1 MPAIDIEGIEWKG
14 GTGYP
19 EPFRKLVEGRVRKR
33 LGDAGGLT
41 QFGVN
46 LTRLAPGSASAHRHW
61 HENEDEFVFVLE
73 GEATLVEEDGE
84 TILRPGDAA
93 AFKAGV
99 ANGHHLVNRGMTDVL
114 FREIGTRAPRD
125 RGVFPDIDLGF
136 VKDEAGPRFTRKSGD
151 PI

>member
-33 LGDAGGLT
+33 LGDAGDLT

-114 FREIGTRAPRD
+114 FLEIGPRAPRD

-151 PI
+151 PM

>member
-1 MPAIDIEGIEWKG
+1 VPKIDVGAIEWKG

-19 EPFRKLVEGRVRKR
+19 EPFRSLVEGRLRKR

-73 GEATLVEEDGE
+73 GEVTLVENEGE
-84 TILRPGDAA
+84 TILGPGDAA

-99 ANGHHLVNRGMTDVL
+99 ANGHHLINRGEQDVL
-114 FREIGTRAPRD
+114 YLEIGTRAPRD

>member
-1 MPAIDIEGIEWKG
+1 MPRIDIGALEWKG

-19 EPFRKLVEGRVRKR
+19 APFRSLVEGRLRKR

-61 HENEDEFVFVLE
+61 HENEDEFVYVLE
-73 GEATLVEEDGE
+73 GEVTLVENEGDTVLG
-84 TILRPGDAA
+84 PGDAA

-99 ANGHHLVNRGMTDVL
+99 ANGHHLINRGEQDVL
-114 FREIGTRAPRD
+114 YLEIGTRAPRD

-136 VKDEAGPRFTRKSGD
+136 VKDGGGPRFTRGSGD

>member
-1 MPAIDIEGIEWKG
+1 MPRIDVGAIAWKG

-19 EPFRKLVEGRVRKR
+19 APFRSLVEGRLRKR

-61 HENEDEFVFVLE
+61 HESEDEFVFVLE
-73 GEATLVEEDGE
+73 GEVTLVEDEGE
-84 TILRPGDAA
+84 TILGPGDAA

-99 ANGHHLVNRGMTDVL
+99 SNGHHLINKSEQEVL
-114 FREIGTRAPRD
+114 YLEIGTRAPRD

-136 VKDEAGPRFTRKSGD
+136 IRDEAGPRFTRGSGD